1 MKRLILY
8 ILLLLVSSM
17 SLLLY
22 AGAVNEDIFNAL
34 DKSGIVNVKFV
45 CGDLYSNTL
54 IPKFKDVDYA
64 DSYMPEFKPTFKDSN
79 LVVYLEGD
87 SYTQAGRVDAKH
99 LAAGEYH
106 YGLDQVDLD
115 STKTN
120 ILILSKTER
129 YFIKDIEQ
137 EYKALHNTE
146 QNTTHRLKEW
156 VEHNPNPDL
165 FNTQDINQRLEYL
178 ISNNTLVTFLKE
190 RKSMLLYELLGETNN
205 QVVVSEKYRMVYLR
219 ETTDPHSTLSPYCK
233 LDSTFPA
240 KVIDVLNHRYAR
252 FKAMGFDEVY
262 FAPIPEKT
270 RLFPYHDHIQVN
282 NLFDLL
288 QQDAFRMPYLNVHSK
303 LKNAKELIYAHC
315 DTHWNRHGINVWLS
329 MVDSVLHVHSTQLD
343 TKR

>member
-8 ILLLLVSSM
+8 LLLLLVASM

-22 AGAVNEDIFNAL
+22 AGAVNEDVFNAL

-205 QVVVSEKYRMVYLR
+205 QVVVSEKYTEWY
-219 ETTDPHSTLSPYCK
+219 T
-233 LDSTFPA
+233 
-240 KVIDVLNHRYAR
+240 
-252 FKAMGFDEVY
+252 
-262 FAPIPEKT
+262 
-270 RLFPYHDHIQVN
+270 
-282 NLFDLL
+282 
-288 QQDAFRMPYLNVHSK
+288 
-303 LKNAKELIYAHC
+303 
-315 DTHWNRHGINVWLS
+315 
-329 MVDSVLHVHSTQLD
+329 
-343 TKR
+343 